1 MTTVFIG
8 MSLVTQDVLID
19 AVGSVNA
26 GIFKSELSNATLLQ
40 YYLMRQL
47 T

>member
-8 MSLVTQDVLID
+8 MSLVIQDVSVDVI
-19 AVGSVNA
+19 GSV
-26 GIFKSELSNATLLQ
+26 IVDKFKSELSNATLLQ